1 MAQRLP
7 RMGASVLHALSPCE
21 IKVLCCKNPDAVFAL
36 ISDSPP
42 ARLAIPTVQI
52 SSAVAAS
59 NASLGQT
66 NQALGYCRPRAE

>member
-7 RMGASVLHALSPCE
+7 RMGASVLHALSPRE
-21 IKVLCCKNPDAVFAL
+21 IKVLRCKNPDVVFAL
-36 ISDSPP
+36 VSNSSP
-42 ARLAIPTVQI
+42 ARLAIPTIQI
-52 SSAVAAS
+52 SSVIAAS